1 MQEIEIKLEL
11 APGADASRLRAPLGG
26 KESAREELLALYF
39 DTPDCELAEKRMSLR
54 LRREGERWVQTF
66 KSAGTGTGGLHSRDE
81 WEEPADGPVLDL
93 AAFRATPLADLSA
106 SHTLHERLIEVFR
119 VGVLRL
125 TWELEV
131 NGSKVQVALDQGEVR
146 TGDSS
151 APISELEIESKGGDA
166 DAVFVFARELV
177 ARVPMRPSA
186 ITKAARGYRLLRQE
200 PLAPVKA
207 GTALRLDPH
216 WSPAESARR
225 SLASGIEQLQANE
238 EGVLASDDPE
248 FVHQLRVALRRMR
261 STLRAHRQALEPG
274 FEDGVREDLKWITG
288 VAGTARDL
296 DVLSQET
303 LPAMARDGAEADTE
317 FEQRVEA
324 RRRAARARLREALR
338 SSRYALL
345 MLALARWLSL
355 PAAHAPAGR
364 VKLAR
369 FGGKVVAKHHRK
381 LIEAAKGFADL
392 DPAHRHEVRIAG
404 KRLRYAVQGFE
415 SLFSP
420 QAVGAYLETLSTLQD
435 DLGAANDATVAPTL
449 IESLDPPA
457 TLTHFARG
465 WLAAR
470 TEAALQPVA
479 GHFREL
485 KKAPRFWKK

>member
-1 MQEIEIKLEL
+1 MREIEIKLEL
-11 APGADASRLRAPLGG
+11 EAGADASLLHAPLGG
-26 KESAREELLALYF
+26 KESSREELLALYF

-66 KSAGTGTGGLHSRDE
+66 KSGGSGTGGLHSRDE
-81 WEEPADGPVLDL
+81 WEEPAGGPVLDL
-93 AAFRATPLADLSA
+93 AAFESTPLADLPD

-125 TWELEV
+125 TWELEI
-131 NGSKVQVALDQGEVR
+131 NGSAVQVALDRGEVR
-146 TGDSS
+146 GGDCAS
-151 APISELEIESKGGDA
+151 PIFELEIESKGGNP
-166 DAVFVFARELV
+166 DAVFDLARELV

-186 ITKAARGYRLLRQE
+186 VTKAARGYRLLRRE
-200 PLAPVKA
+200 ALAPVKA
-207 GTALRLDPH
+207 LAALKLDPS
-216 WSPAESARR
+216 WSPAESARHCV
-225 SLASGIEQLQANE
+225 ASAMEQLQGNE

-248 FVHQLRVALRRMR
+248 FVHQLRVALRRVR
-261 STLRAHRQALEPG
+261 SALRAHRKALEPG
-274 FEDGVREDLKWITG
+274 FEEGVRDELKWITG

-303 LPAMARDGAEADTE
+303 LPAMARDGAEADGP

-345 MLALARWLSL
+345 MLTLARWLGL
-355 PAAHAPAGR
+355 PSAHAPAGR

-369 FGGKVVAKHHRK
+369 FGGTAVGKNHRT
-381 LIEAAKGFADL
+381 LLDGAKGFADL
-392 DPAHRHEVRIAG
+392 EPAQRHEVRIAG

-415 SLFSP
+415 SLFPEQKVAS
-420 QAVGAYLETLSTLQD
+420 YLATLSALQD
-435 DLGAANDATVAPTL
+435 DLGAANDATVAMSL
-449 IESLDPPA
+449 IESLDPPP
-457 TLTHFARG
+457 TLAHFARG

-479 GHFREL
+479 KHLTAL
-485 KKAPRFWKK
+485 KKAPAFWKK